1 MLQFVIIIISILVLS
16 FGINMML
23 SYSTGGFYRIF
34 VAPGIIL
41 HELSHAFFCLLT
53 GAKVISI
60 DMFKKEGG
68 EVKHGHSKVPILG
81 PILISL
87 APFVVGALAIF
98 FLSKYVG
105 FKTIG
110 ISEISFNFQSVSQ
123 WFIESMK
130 SINFGNIRT
139 VVAFYLVLSIAVT
152 MIPSV
157 TDMKNI
163 FFSIIAVFI
172 VVFIIIRYTSFR
184 PNLSFLITPELVSI
198 LITVLALLIL
208 AFFLSIVIFA
218 IKNMFSPTSI

>member
-1 MLQFVIIIISILVLS
+1 MLQFVIIIIAILILS

-23 SYSTGGFYRIF
+23 SYSIGGFYRIF

-87 APFVVGALAIF
+87 APFAVGAIAIY
-98 FLSKYVG
+98 FLSKYIG
-105 FKTIG
+105 FKTMSINDF
-110 ISEISFNFQSVSQ
+110 SFNAQSIVP
-123 WFIESMK
+123 WFVESMK
-130 SINFGNIRT
+130 SINFGNVRT
-139 VVAFYLVLSIAVT
+139 VIAFYLVLSVAVT
-152 MIPSV
+152 MTPSV

-163 FFSIIAVFI
+163 FFSIITVLIAVFI
-172 VVFIIIRYTSFR
+172 IARYTSFR

-218 IKNMFSPTSI
+218 IKNMFSAPSI